1 VTTSGKSDP
10 APVKAPTSVNVAF
23 WLAIV
28 GLSIIVLNAVLVLTL
43 KEQSITYEL
52 GRRAPDSTVTPEQIR
67 DAINLGVWINFG
79 VSVVFGLL
87 GAYFARKLKDGE
99 RPARTR
105 FTIVGVVLIL
115 CLFFVG
121 NFIALGGLIFVMIA
135 MAVAFSGSVT
145 RYLTE
150 Q

>member
-1 VTTSGKSDP
+1 M
-10 APVKAPTSVNVAF
+10 KAPTTVTVAF
-23 WLAIV
+23 WLAII
-28 GLSIIVLNAVLVLTL
+28 GLSIIVLNAVLVVTL
-43 KEQSITYEL
+43 KDQSIAYEVE
-52 GRRAPDSTVTPEQIR
+52 RRAPDSQITPDQIR
-67 DAINLGVWINFG
+67 DAINLGVWVNFG
-79 VSVVFGLL
+79 VSLVFGLL
-87 GAYFARKLKDGE
+87 GAYFVRKLKDGE
-99 RPARTR
+99 RTARTR